1 MDNLTLTVSIQS
13 EPVLVTILHLAGRLD
28 SNSESLLGE
37 RAGQLYASGTRRL
50 LLNLEKVDYISSA
63 GLRAIHLT
71 YKIFTPAEEIKA
83 WQPGGD
89 VYKTPYFKVLCPS
102 QQVFSVLNLAGFL
115 HNIPF
120 FNNLKDALESF
131 K

>member
-1 MDNLTLTVSIQS
+1 MESLTLTVSIQS
-13 EPVLVTILHLAGRLD
+13 EPVVVTILHLAGRLD
-28 SNSESLLGE
+28 SNSESLLRE
-37 RAGQLYASGTRRL
+37 RTGQLHESGTRRL
-50 LLNLEKVDYISSA
+50 LLDLEKVDYISSA

-71 YKIFTPAEEIKA
+71 YKMFTPAEEIKG

-89 VYKTPYFKVLCPS
+89 VYKTPYFKLACPS
-102 QQVFSVLNLAGFL
+102 QNIYSVLNLAGFL

-120 FNNLKDALESF
+120 FNNLKDALDSF